1 MTINIPPQSHVL
13 KDSTCISAKVSVNH
27 HDDEY
32 YLETLC
38 LSLFFLNTRKPYY
51 EGGDEVSAPAL

>member
-27 HDDEY
+27 HDEY